1 MGVGKSSLLS
11 KYVKGIFPAS
21 PIPTIA
27 IEFATKI
34 VQIKE
39 GGYIKAQIW
48 DTAGQEKY
56 KAITSHHYRKA
67 VGALVVYDVTKRS
80 TFDDVMK
87 WYSDLRNIAE
97 RECIIALV
105 GNKVDLLDRNNRRR
119 EVSYEEGKKL
129 AETNNML
136 FYEASALTS
145 VKVNDCFEDLLQEIY
160 NERRKVGNLR
170 ASSNSHTLELHPNED
185 GNDSKCC

>member
-11 KYVKGIFPAS
+11 KYVKGIFPVS

-97 RECIIALV
+97 KECIIALV

-129 AETNNML
+129 AEENNML

-170 ASSNSHTLELHPNED
+170 ASSNNHTLELHHSEED
-185 GNDSKCC
+185 NDSKCC